1 MVDAAECRRLL
12 GCLGHFVRQQ
22 CTELPTRTVI
32 FCNKV
37 YLINEKKVAPF
48 KCAGAQAIIVRAA
61 SSCRA
66 AAEDITL
73 EAYRLGS
80 TDNIS
85 AVVFEVNAS
94 GPWSR
99 SARVGAAVRSFS
111 NRGVKPKAAAAA
123 GGRSGAASAAPPA
136 ATQGA
141 LTAEGLPHGIT
152 TTVGHRNNK
161 RSAKVPP
168 ALVHV
173 PWLRAYDPTARLAAA
188 DAGNAEILCSLPV
201 FLAVLQ
207 FLSFFPFF
215 LGCITAALVHM
226 GC

>member
-1 MVDAAECRRLL
+1 MKR
-12 GCLGHFVRQQ
+12 
-22 CTELPTRTVI
+22 I
-32 FCNKV
+32 
-37 YLINEKKVAPF
+37 APF
-48 KCAGAQAIIVRAA
+48 DCAGAQAIIVRAA

-111 NRGVKPKAAAAA
+111 NRGVKPKAAAA
-123 GGRSGAASAAPPA
+123 GGRPGAASAAPPA
-136 ATQGA
+136 AGQGA

-152 TTVGHRNNK
+152 TTVGNRNNK

-168 ALVHV
+168 ALVPV
-173 PWLRAYDPTARLAAA
+173 PSLSAYYPTARLVRPRTMGMQLFCAFSLSSLLSSNSYPSFLAFLVILQRLWYKW
-188 DAGNAEILCSLPV
+188 NAELHRGVCTYECMCDERVMSTRPMPCP
-201 FLAVLQ
+201 AN
-207 FLSFFPFF
+207 
-215 LGCITAALVHM
+215 H
-226 GC
+226 